1 MANKKLSDIEGI
13 GSSYAQKLQTAGI
26 RSVSGLLKQCATKS
40 NRKKVATAANISETT
55 ILKWT
60 NMADLYRIKGIGSE
74 YSQLLEKSGV
84 DTVKELKMRVPKNL
98 HEKITEVNAKQKL
111 VRQLPSLSKVESFV
125 KQAKT
130 LKPVIT
136 Y

>member
-13 GSSYAQKLQTAGI
+13 GPSYAKKLQAAGI
-26 RSVSGLLKQCATKS
+26 RSVSGLLKQCASKS
-40 NRKKVATAANISETT
+40 DRKKVALASNISEST
-55 ILKWT
+55 ILKWA
-60 NMADLYRIKGIGSE
+60 NMADLYRVKGIGSE
-74 YSQLLEKSGV
+74 YSQLMEKAGV

-98 HEKITEVNAKQKL
+98 HDKMVEINTKKKL

-125 KQAKT
+125 KQAKS
-130 LKPVIT
+130 LGAKIT

>member
-13 GSSYAQKLQTAGI
+13 GPSYAKKLQVAGI
-26 RSVSGLLKQCATKS
+26 RSVSGLLKQCASKS
-40 NRKKVATAANISETT
+40 DRKKVAAASTISEST

-74 YSQLLEKSGV
+74 YSQLMEKAGV

-98 HEKITEVNAKQKL
+98 HDKMVEVNTKQKL

-125 KQAKT
+125 KQAKS
-130 LKPVIT
+130 LKAAIT